1 MALEV
6 DTQPLAAG
14 RTRLMRG
21 DRDELR
27 TDSPTLM

>member
-6 DTQPLAAG
+6 DVQPLAAG
-14 RTRLMRG
+14 HTRLMRG

-27 TDSPTLM
+27 TGPLR